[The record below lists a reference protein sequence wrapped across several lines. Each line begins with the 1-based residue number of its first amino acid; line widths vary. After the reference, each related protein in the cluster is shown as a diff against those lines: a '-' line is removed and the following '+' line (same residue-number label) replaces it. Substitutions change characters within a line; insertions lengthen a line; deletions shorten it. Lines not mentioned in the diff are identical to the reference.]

1 MLAAS
6 LGQWMQS
13 TALGWL
19 ALELTDSESF
29 VGFVAFMAGLPF
41 LLVSAP
47 AGIIIDRLDRRKVLL
62 ACQALAAITSIV
74 VAIDVLS
81 GYVQPWHLPI
91 AGFVNG
97 SLQAIMNPTQQ
108 SIVPSLVPR
117 DRMTNAIGLMG
128 AGQNMTRIVGP
139 TIAGAVIG
147 FSGTGQAFLLQAGAL
162 GIGLSLLLTA
172 SFPVRLR
179 STASVTTFASL
190 FEGATT
196 VRRRPDLRFLFL
208 LVSIPTLFVFPYM
221 SFLSVFARD
230 ILEIGPQGMG
240 WLMAASGFGAVMG
253 SLFVA
258 SRSSAPKVRTLVL
271 QTVAYSV
278 AVVIFAVSG
287 SLVIALAML
296 ASAGFL
302 GSSFFSSNTA
312 QIQLRID
319 DSIRGRVMG
328 IYMLTWGLMPLG
340 AIPMGYASVRFG
352 APTAVAAGG
361 IIAALGTLALYARS
375 GSSED
380 VSNANVSASADS
392 SA

>member
-172 SFPVRLR
+172 SFPERLR

-287 SLVIALAML
+287 SLVVALAML

-302 GSSFFSSNTA
+302 GSSFFSANTA

-375 GSSED
+375 GRSED

>member
-172 SFPVRLR
+172 SFPERLR

-196 VRRRPDLRFLFL
+196 VTRRPDLRFLFL

-258 SRSSAPKVRTLVL
+258 SRSSAPTVRTLVL